1 MQEISDIGISLVE
14 QMPMLAGRS
23 TQLKLMS
30 SEEHR
35 ESKSSALRLMELHW
49 QREVIKRWLQD
60 SFVPPDSR
68 TPLEE
73 LLSSVDREL
82 AEVETKLK
90 EEDIARR
97 WSRAS

>member
-1 MQEISDIGISLVE
+1 MQISDIGISLVE
-14 QMPMLAGRS
+14 QTPILAGRS
-23 TQLKLMS
+23 THPKLMS
-30 SEEHR
+30 SEEPR

-49 QREVIKRWLQD
+49 QREVIERWLQD

-68 TPLEE
+68 APLEE

-90 EEDIARR
+90 GEGIARR
-97 WSRAS
+97 WIRAS

>member
-1 MQEISDIGISLVE
+1 MQISDIGISLVE
-14 QMPMLAGRS
+14 QTPMLAGRS
-23 TQLKLMS
+23 THLNLMS

-97 WSRAS
+97 WIRAS